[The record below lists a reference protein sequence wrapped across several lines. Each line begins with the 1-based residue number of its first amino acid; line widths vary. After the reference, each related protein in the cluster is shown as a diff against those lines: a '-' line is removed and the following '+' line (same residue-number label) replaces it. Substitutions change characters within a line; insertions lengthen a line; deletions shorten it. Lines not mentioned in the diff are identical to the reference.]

1 MFVAKEETNSYFLFP
16 ELVILLRVR
25 GSHIEYRH
33 ESKPVA
39 VKLAVHHFCI
49 VGINTVLKAF
59 PWKKGDEILATT
71 HTYCSIQNACRKAA
85 EFSTGVKYVES
96 VKCQWF
102 LLCVLVRIKKIHMFL
117 SILFLYEIV
126 ELYIFVFASCIK
138 SGGHIR
144 QFEINFPIKD
154 EEEIVRNMMSALD
167 EHPNIRIAV
176 LGIFSVFE
184 IMPFTQGIY

>member
-1 MFVAKEETNSYFLFP
+1 MFVLLTWIYIKCLLLKKKQIHISYFLFP

-96 VKCQWF
+96 VKCQSF
-102 LLCVLVRIKKIHMFL
+102 LLCALVRIKKIH
-117 SILFLYEIV
+117 
-126 ELYIFVFASCIK
+126 VF
-138 SGGHIR
+138 
-144 QFEINFPIKD
+144 INFISLWNSGTVYICFCFMYK
-154 EEEIVRNMMSALD
+154 IRRT
-167 EHPNIRIAV
+167 HPSIWDQ
-176 LGIFSVFE
+176 L
-184 IMPFTQGIY
+184 PHQGRRGNCQKHDVSFRWTS

>member
-1 MFVAKEETNSYFLFP
+1 MSKVSFVCFGADK
-16 ELVILLRVR
+16 
-25 GSHIEYRH
+25 
-33 ESKPVA
+33 K
-39 VKLAVHHFCI
+39 
-49 VGINTVLKAF
+49 NT
-59 PWKKGDEILATT
+59 
-71 HTYCSIQNACRKAA
+71 
-85 EFSTGVKYVES
+85 
-96 VKCQWF
+96 
-102 LLCVLVRIKKIHMFL
+102 HMFL

-184 IMPFTQGIY
+184 IMPFIYYRNILMSA